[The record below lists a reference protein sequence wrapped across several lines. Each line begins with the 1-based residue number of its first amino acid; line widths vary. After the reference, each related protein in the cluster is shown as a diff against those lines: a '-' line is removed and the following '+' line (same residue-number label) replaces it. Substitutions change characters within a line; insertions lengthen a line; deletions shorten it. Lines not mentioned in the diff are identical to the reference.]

1 MGRRPKVL
9 MYVRLD
15 GGVRES
21 EVRAPS
27 DVTGK
32 NFPVTPNLHQR
43 IYILLIL
50 KGFFRLDGAG
60 TRNRT
65 QDLLITNQLLYQ
77 LSYAG
82 TRLAFRRAVYRARGH
97 GRAMHPF
104 GLPHFTRVSRGR
116 SPGAEGPA
124 GPDGGSGGRSSGA
137 GVALRTGNG

>member
-82 TRLAFRRAVYRARGH
+82 TAM
-97 GRAMHPF
+97 GRIISLYQRQCWF
-104 GLPHFTRVSRGR
+104 FCWGWCFFWFVL
-116 SPGAEGPA
+116 
-124 GPDGGSGGRSSGA
+124 
-137 GVALRTGNG
+137 